1 MTGRSGDDGGGS
13 GDGRDDERHAQLLN
27 ASAGLAGSGSV
38 EQDLRG
44 AGWGAVPVHTVSGS
58 WRWPGVFADSGLTV
72 LSVGVPVGAPAGAS
86 PGSLAQRALAGQDV
100 HVGLVPPFGLVT
112 VDDAAGRA
120 VVQQDWLGMSRL
132 FVGAD
137 DDVVVVSTRPSL
149 VAAALGDP
157 HGLDIEAWA
166 GYAAAGH
173 FPGSMAPF
181 EGVRLMDGGQ
191 RLSLARHPDGCWAV
205 ESSRRPGV
213 DDLVLSGL
221 ARRSAIGTQ
230 SSRVRQA
237 AVDLAA
243 SGLTRVV
250 GSVGGL
256 YDGPVALGLSGGKDS
271 RVIAAALLSAGVVPT
286 FTTNITTEVEGTTAV
301 ELLRRLRE
309 SRRLD
314 PQHQLSKPGEPGR
327 VLRDPLLV
335 RAERIRVRYDHQYPS
350 SYLSRPAVSAQ
361 PPAALPPPSFG
372 GAGGEI
378 LTGYWY
384 PHAELPPQR
393 MKAHLAT
400 KLCGAG
406 SLQALTSSNQ
416 EAHLARALALL
427 ARASELGLEGFDVL
441 DYAYLIEKMRRWC
454 TLAYTVGQVAPFL
467 APEVVEAAFALSPA
481 DKAERVFHR
490 AVLDVLAPEWSDI
503 PFVSAST
510 GGNPA
515 ARIWHGDGMAT
526 LHVLHAGPSG
536 ALTGQLASGA
546 VASAIAAVR
555 TGRPRAADSKI
566 LDQFVTLAVA
576 DAAHGTG
583 PALPDTSLILA
594 AEVPQVPLSVTLR
607 RRRIPAPVRRL
618 LGPVRGKLRRT

>member
-1 MTGRSGDDGGGS
+1 
-13 GDGRDDERHAQLLN
+13 
-27 ASAGLAGSGSV
+27 
-38 EQDLRG
+38 
-44 AGWGAVPVHTVSGS
+44 
-58 WRWPGVFADSGLTV
+58 
-72 LSVGVPVGAPAGAS
+72 VPVGAPAGAS

-137 DDVVVVSTRPSL
+137 DDVLVVSTRPSL
-149 VAAALGDP
+149 VAAACGDP
-157 HGLDIEAWA
+157 SALDIEAWA
-166 GYAAAGH
+166 GYAAAAH

-181 EGVRLMDGGQ
+181 EGVRLLDGGQ
-191 RLSLARHPDGCWAV
+191 RLTLTRRRDGCWAV

-221 ARRSAIGTQ
+221 ARRGAIRTE
-230 SSRVRQA
+230 SSRARQA
-237 AVDLAA
+237 AVDVAA
-243 SGLTRVV
+243 SGLTRAV

-256 YDGPVALGLSGGKDS
+256 YDGSVALGLSGGKDS

-286 FTTNITTEVEGTTAV
+286 FNTNITTKAEGETAV
-301 ELLRRLRE
+301 ALLRRVRE
-309 SRRLD
+309 SRGLD
-314 PQHQLSKPGEPGR
+314 PEHRLSEPGAPSR

-350 SYLSRPAVSAQ
+350 SFLSRPAVSAEA
-361 PPAALPPPSFG
+361 PATLPSPSFG

-384 PHAELPPQR
+384 PDADLSSQQ
-393 MKAHLAT
+393 MTVHLAA

-406 SLQALTSSNQ
+406 SLQALSPSNQ
-416 EAHLARALALL
+416 DAHLARTRALL
-427 ARASELGLEGFDVL
+427 AKASELGLEGFDIL
-441 DYAYLIEKMRRWC
+441 DYAYLTEKMRRWA
-454 TLAYTVGQVAPFL
+454 TMAYTAGQVAPFL
-467 APEVVEAAFALSPA
+467 APEVVETAFALSPA
-481 DKAERVFHR
+481 DKAKRAFHQS
-490 AVLDVLAPEWSDI
+490 VLDVLAPEWSDI

-526 LHVLHAGPSG
+526 LHVLHARPKGT
-536 ALTGQLASGA
+536 LTTQLASAA
-546 VASAIAAVR
+546 VESAIAAVR
-555 TGRPRAADSKI
+555 GGRPRAADSKI

-583 PALPDTSLILA
+583 PALPDTSLIQA

-618 LGPVRGKLRRT
+618 LGPVRRKLRRT